1 MRFRQ
6 LLARA
11 ALMSENGE
19 RWLQLGGTMGTMKSP
34 TNDLDPRIC
43 DQARRSRD
51 ARFDGLFFT
60 AVTSTGI
67 YCRPVCPAPTPK
79 AQNIRY
85 YQNAASAEAEGFR
98 PCLRCRPELSPG
110 SGQWRRADDHVARA
124 LRAINEGALQEGG
137 MEAISERLGIGTR
150 QLRRL
155 FDQTLG
161 TSPIAVAT
169 TQRLLFAKQLLSE
182 TRMPMTE
189 VAMASG
195 FGSLRRFNAAFQS
208 AYRMPPSR
216 LRSTEPQQTS
226 DTLQLRLGYRPPFD
240 FASSLAFLR
249 QRCIPGIEQI
259 DDASYRRDLILSRGA
274 AWFQVKQI
282 EGAHA
287 LQVTARNI
295 GAVELADVVRRIR
308 RQFDLDADPASVE
321 SVLREDLLF
330 RKKLQYRPGLRVTG
344 GYDGFEVAVRAVLG
358 QQISVAATTTFARR
372 LVAQFGATVKTE
384 DGRTVHRFPTPVELA
399 DAPLESIGIIRSR
412 AHAIRS
418 MAQAIADGRVDFRS
432 DQSLEQFVSRW
443 TQLPGI
449 GDWTAHYLAMRALA
463 HPDAF
468 PAGDLILRRQAAP
481 NAAPLS
487 EKSLRARSE
496 NWRPWRAYAVIQ
508 LWSSAST
515 P

>member
-1 MRFRQ
+1 MNSPI
-6 LLARA
+6 A
-11 ALMSENGE
+11 A
-19 RWLQLGGTMGTMKSP
+19 
-34 TNDLDPRIC
+34 LDPRIC
-43 DQARRSRD
+43 EQARRSRD

-60 AVTSTGI
+60 AVTSTRI

-85 YQNAASAEAEGFR
+85 YPNAAAAEAAGFR

-110 SGQWRRADDHVARA
+110 SAQWRRADDHVARA
-124 LRAINEGALQEGG
+124 LRAINEGALQDGG
-137 MEAISERLGIGTR
+137 MEAVCARLGIGTR

-155 FDQTLG
+155 FDQTFG

-195 FGSLRRFNAAFQS
+195 FGSLRRFNAAFQT

-216 LRSTEPQQTS
+216 LRSSEPLQS
-226 DTLQLRLGYRPPFD
+226 VDTLQLRLSYRPPFD
-240 FASSLAFLR
+240 FARSLAFLR
-249 QRCIPGIEQI
+249 QRVIPGIEHI

-274 AWFQVKQI
+274 AWFEVRQI
-282 EGAHA
+282 ADAHA

-295 GAVELADVVRRIR
+295 SAVELADVVRRIR
-308 RQFDLDADPASVE
+308 RQFDLDADPSNVE
-321 SVLREDLLF
+321 EVLRTDALF
-330 RKKLQYRPGLRVTG
+330 RRKNAFNPGLRIPG

-372 LVAQFGATVKTE
+372 LVAQFGAAVITE
-384 DGRTVHRFPTPVELA
+384 DGKSVHRFPTPAELA

-412 AHAIRS
+412 AHALRS
-418 MAQAIADGRVDFRS
+418 MARAVADGRVGFRT
-432 DQSLEQFVSRW
+432 EQGLDAFVGDW
-443 TQLPGI
+443 VQLPGI
-449 GDWTAHYLAMRALA
+449 GDWTANYIAMRALA

-468 PAGDLILRRQAAP
+468 PAGDLILRRQAADGGT
-481 NAAPLS
+481 AFT
-487 EKSLRARSE
+487 EKALRSRAES
-496 NWRPWRAYAVIQ
+496 WRPWRAYSVIQ
-508 LWSSAST
+508 LWT
-515 P
+515 KP